1 MRLADLS
8 MPLKRLPVICPSR
21 AWSKPPVQL
30 VVLIG
35 DMGMVACKVKDV
47 PMVSNDFTKYAEATI
62 EKGHLVP
69 DTHYV
74 SIDDSKAVSYTHL
87 TLPTIA

>member
-30 VVLIG
+30 VVLILYG
-35 DMGMVACKVKDV
+35 NRSHIQTA
-47 PMVSNDFTKYAEATI
+47 AELI
-62 EKGHLVP
+62 EVDIEINVELVIP
-69 DTHYV
+69 VDIHPL
-74 SIDDSKAVSYTHL
+74 D
-87 TLPTIA
+87 